1 MLLGAL
7 MTELKDEAAAK
18 VALLSLGDIMLLN
31 EVENARHAHDESLG
45 EYAAG
50 AAQRFAHLASDEDWL
65 KLMTALENAESPAST
80 CLATMVRWSLLRDAR
95 EAIPIN
101 AEVGCSCG
109 SDGTACHDKP

>member
-18 VALLSLGDIMLLN
+18 VTLLSLGDIMLLN
-31 EVENARHAHDESLG
+31 EVENARLAHGESLG

-65 KLMTALENAESPAST
+65 KLMTALENSESPAAT
-80 CLATMVRWSLLRDAR
+80 CLATMVRWSLRRDAR
-95 EAIPIN
+95 EAPPVN
-101 AEVGCSCG
+101 ADAGCSCG
-109 SDGTACHDKP
+109 AGGGAYHDN

>member
-7 MTELKDEAAAK
+7 MTELKDETAAK
-18 VALLSLGDIMLLN
+18 VTLLSLGDIMLLN
-31 EVENARHAHDESLG
+31 EVEAARLAHDESLG

-50 AAQRFAHLASDEDWL
+50 AAHRFAHMASDEDWL
-65 KLMTALENAESPAST
+65 KLMTAMEQAESPAAT

-101 AEVGCSCG
+101 AEAGCSCG
-109 SDGTACHDKP
+109 AGGTTCHDKP